1 MTEIKRDLQLVL
13 TQIKQVNKYIAT
25 EGEERKKEIEQIKN
39 LIGKGKNEWIEEK
52 NIIMDKQRL
61 IERRLNNMDKASKRN
76 NIVMSNYKPKEGMGR
91 KLTTEIEALLQEKTG
106 QKVMVEA
113 VQELKSFTEDRLI
126 VTMKDFEEKLTA
138 LRKKKSI

>member
-39 LIGKGKNEWIEEK
+39 LIEKGKNEWIEEK